1 MADTADRCR
10 DAETLQQGLEILH
23 DGVRRFSDL
32 YEEVWRCYRDFKGSR
47 IEIAARHTL
56 LVSQMA
62 ECLSP
67 LIARTV
73 RNAPEDL
80 DLFLAENVLRCGS
93 GGAVSFES
101 FLKIVDA
108 LIRAEEEAR
117 RERESCS
124 ETQKFGHVTYFWNGN
139 RSEKFSDELE
149 TWEEIPSDIIPFER
163 KPWMKAAEI
172 TDHMIR
178 SEDPDA
184 YLDDAETRKKKAEQ
198 RKKDADYQVIDE
210 VPYWSNGSGFV
221 SGTRSALFLVEVETS
236 GELKVRRLTAPAFQL
251 EEMTAEGTDI
261 YYAGIAWSGKL
272 SLDAKVYVYHEYC
285 IPAGCT
291 ADSACR

>member
-1 MADTADRCR
+1 MPKRIDHLHEDILAASREILLKSGYESLTMRAVAGRCRIAVGTLYNYYSSKDQLAASVMLADWQAIMADTADRCR

-117 RERESCS
+117 RERES
-124 ETQKFGHVTYFWNGN
+124 
-139 RSEKFSDELE
+139 
-149 TWEEIPSDIIPFER
+149 
-163 KPWMKAAEI
+163 
-172 TDHMIR
+172 
-178 SEDPDA
+178 
-184 YLDDAETRKKKAEQ
+184 
-198 RKKDADYQVIDE
+198 
-210 VPYWSNGSGFV
+210 
-221 SGTRSALFLVEVETS
+221 
-236 GELKVRRLTAPAFQL
+236 
-251 EEMTAEGTDI
+251 
-261 YYAGIAWSGKL
+261 
-272 SLDAKVYVYHEYC
+272 
-285 IPAGCT
+285 
-291 ADSACR
+291 